1 MQFLKKGCI
10 FLKNK
15 IRELEKEI
23 RKTRSPY
30 RKRDLYK
37 HLKRLLKAEN
47 YSTKISKKIQNKS
60 KICKKNQNF
69 ANIKNEVQNA
79 DS

>member
-1 MQFLKKGCI
+1 M
-10 FLKNK
+10 KNK

-69 ANIKNEVQNA
+69 ANIKNEEQNA